1 MNTYKVRIHVEEIDE
16 DKKHYRDLGAPY
28 EAGRFNTEKAARRF
42 VENELLIIR
51 EVNTKLRN
59 TCRAVLKLLS
69 SLGKGGLKTLMQKLA
84 LCRKMLHEAVNC
96 KIPAVDDSCPKCGAS
111 SDQREFVKRN
121 FLDIEAIHVHY
132 TCNKCSSEIIEEFT
146 LSAVFIDR
154 PST

>member
-1 MNTYKVRIHVEEIDE
+1 MIYKVQMQIQKVNEAKSDILA
-16 DKKHYRDLGAPY
+16 LGRCY
-28 EAGRFNTEKAARRF
+28 EAGRFNSQKAARNF

-69 SLGKGGLKTLMQKLA
+69 SLGKGGLITLMQKLA

-96 KIPAVDDSCPKCGAS
+96 KIPAVDDNCPKCGAG
-111 SDQREFVKRN
+111 SDQREFVKRD

-132 TCNKCSSEIIEEFT
+132 TCKKCGSEIIEEFT
-146 LSAVFIDR
+146 LSEVFIDSPR
-154 PST
+154 T